1 MKLLLPPKADGK
13 RIELPE
19 DARQVTIIGANGSG
33 KTRFTEYLQQMPEMK
48 VFRLSALEALTDVN
62 YRIREQGSIDE
73 IFNEAVKSPAFLHG
87 SGSTTMFDRLMTLLL
102 NEEMQ
107 KLVEWKM
114 ASVRGDVQPIPESRL
129 DAVIRSWQEMFP
141 SNHVLREGGALL
153 FSRSGESGSYSP
165 KRLSHGER
173 AVLYY
178 FGAVLYAPEGAT
190 VFVDN
195 PGIFMHSSMLRV
207 LWDTIEDMRP
217 DCRFVYTTHDVD
229 FAASR
234 LENVIV
240 WVRSYDPDR
249 NTWDYD
255 LLPADAG
262 LSEEV
267 YMALV
272 GARKP
277 VLFIEGDSTHSI
289 DSKLYPLIFRE
300 HSVKA
305 LGSCNKVIEATRAF
319 NDLKGFHHL
328 DSFGIVDRDRRD
340 SAEVKYLRGKNVY
353 VPEVAE
359 IENILMLED
368 VIRAVAHAHGRE
380 PHRVFRAVKDSIIS
394 QFRHDLRQQAL
405 LHTRHRVKRTVEYRI
420 DGRFTNINALEDHM
434 NSLVREINP
443 RGLYESFCREFSRYV
458 ADEDYAS
465 ILRVYNQKS
474 MIPRSNVSG
483 LCGLSGSKDAYV
495 QAILSILKG
504 NSPDALRIRE
514 AIRRCF
520 GLDKPAEDVEKEQ
533 APAPAEGQPKKKKN

>member
-1 MKLLLPPKADGK
+1 MKLLLPPKADGQ

-19 DARQVTIIGANGSG
+19 DARQVTVIGANGSG
-33 KTRFTEYLQQMPEMK
+33 KTRFTEYLQQMPEVRM
-48 VFRLSALEALTDVN
+48 FRLSALEALTDLG
-62 YRIREQGSIDE
+62 RPGDEDGSI
-73 IFNEAVKSPAFLHG
+73 NSLYAQAATSPTFLHG
-87 SGSTTMFDRLMTLLL
+87 DAVTTIFDRLMTLLL

-107 KLVEWKM
+107 KLVDWKVAM
-114 ASVRGDVQPIPESRL
+114 ARGENAVFPESRL
-129 DAVIRSWQEMFP
+129 DTVIRRWQEMFP

-153 FSRSGESGSYSP
+153 FSRSGDSGVYSP

-178 FGAVLYAPEGAT
+178 FGAVLYAPVGAT

-195 PGIFMHSSMLRV
+195 PGMFMHSSMLRP
-207 LWDTIEDMRP
+207 LWDTIEAMRP

-234 LENVIV
+234 SENVIV
-240 WVRSYDPDR
+240 WVRSYDPDH

-255 LLPADAG
+255 LLPLDAG

-289 DSKLYPLIFRE
+289 DAKLYPLIFRE
-300 HSVKA
+300 HSVKS

-319 NDLKGFHHL
+319 NDLKAFHHL
-328 DSFGIVDRDRRD
+328 ESFGIVDRDRRD
-340 SAEVKYLRGKNVY
+340 AGEVAYLRGKNVF

-359 IENILMLED
+359 IENILMLEE
-368 VIRAVAHAHGRE
+368 VVRAVAHSQGRE
-380 PHRVFRAVKDSIIS
+380 PHKVFRAVKDAIVKL
-394 QFRHDLRQQAL
+394 FRHDLRQQAL

-434 NSLVREINP
+434 NSLVKEINP
-443 RGLYESFCREFSRYV
+443 RGLYEGFCREFSQYV

-495 QAILSILKG
+495 QAVLSILK
-504 NSPDALRIRE
+504 SDLPDAARIRS
-514 AIRRCF
+514 AIRHCF
-520 GLDKPAEDVEKEQ
+520 GLDNHHNEATDVDSTR
-533 APAPAEGQPKKKKN
+533 